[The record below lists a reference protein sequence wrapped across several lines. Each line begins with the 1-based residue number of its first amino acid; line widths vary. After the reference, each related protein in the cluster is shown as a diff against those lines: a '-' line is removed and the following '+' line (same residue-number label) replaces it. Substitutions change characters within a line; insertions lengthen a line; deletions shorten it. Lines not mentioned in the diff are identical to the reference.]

1 MNRNDTG
8 MNRNGQFLNMFKRT
22 VLKKKKHRLHIFKI
36 HLERDKMRCYKD
48 APYYFTL
55 TDTLPS
61 SYASVLFGKQQPR

>member
-1 MNRNDTG
+1 
-8 MNRNGQFLNMFKRT
+8 
-22 VLKKKKHRLHIFKI
+22 
-36 HLERDKMRCYKD
+36 MRRYID